1 MYILNIII
9 PLLIFIMISTLG
21 RNIGL
26 RGVYVICIMSLSI
39 LLILNIILFYE
50 IILNGNILKIFMRLD
65 WFKEDILNCKYELI
79 FDDLSSSLLLIV
91 ISVSLIVLMYS
102 YEYMLND
109 AHLIRFF
116 IYILLFVFCMILLIT
131 TSNIIILFIGWEG
144 VGLSSFLLISYFYT
158 RIETSLGGLLAII
171 MNRIGDI
178 FFLLGIFIGSVLFSS
193 LDIIT
198 MSSLSMGKNFDILL
212 IFFFMAAMAKSAQ
225 LYLHI
230 WLPFSMEGPTPIS
243 SLIHA
248 ATMVTAG
255 IFLLL
260 RLSVLLSFS
269 YIGLQLCIIIGT
281 LTTFIGGSLALTSL
295 DMKEL
300 IAYSTMSQ
308 LGYMI
313 TIIGLKYYNLSFF
326 HLLFHAYFKALLFLT
341 AGCIIHTVFDI
352 QDFRKS
358 GSLLYFIPIA
368 YIVILIGIASLA
380 GIPFTTGFYSK
391 ESIINSSFSINND
404 LLSNYVYLLTLLTAL
419 LTMIYSL
426 KFILTIFIKTTN
438 LSITILKNL
447 HFSSKLLNFS
457 LLFISFI
464 TIFFGYFFSKYVYLY
479 NLPINY
485 NNLNL
490 PVIIK
495 LLPILFTFFVYY
507 LLNHVYFY
515 TNFRLIILEQQYYFK
530 VLYKSIA
537 GYILSLAYRI
547 FFKIFDYGIIDL
559 FFPIAGI
566 NILNISNKLHSYVFY
581 NIKNIYIP
589 YLLSGLIFIIYIL

>member
-1 MYILNIII
+1 
-9 PLLIFIMISTLG
+9 
-21 RNIGL
+21 
-26 RGVYVICIMSLSI
+26 MSLSI